1 MSQKPTWRERLNYRF
16 DNALAKGP
24 LVLIGWL
31 AIAAIILV
39 LLATLFSLVIPGVA
53 PEGTGSKEVFWD
65 FLFQALTP
73 NPFDV
78 TSPLPFLLIML
89 VVTLASLFMVSILIG
104 TLTTGIEERLEH
116 LRRGRS
122 KVLENEHTVILG
134 WSHQVFTIITEIITA
149 NENRKNGAV
158 IAILADRDKVDMEHD
173 IRERVPDTKNTRII
187 CRSGRPNDTT
197 DIEIISPHT
206 ARSILILPPEE
217 GDPDSYVIKTALAL
231 LNNPRRRAERYHIVT
246 EIQQPHNLDVIRM
259 IGEKDD
265 LHAILTGDVVARVT
279 AQTSRQSGLSVVYTE
294 LLNFGGDEI
303 YFKEEPSLSGRVFG
317 DVLNS
322 YADSSVI
329 GIQQLAG
336 GIRLNPPMETRIAP
350 GDKIIAISADDDTIR
365 LSGHASPPVQID
377 MIHSGPMRDAPEPE
391 KGLIIGWNGTAA
403 TIIEE
408 LDSYVA
414 KGSSLT
420 VLADAKWQHAVK
432 DGIKLINQKVVF
444 RPGDTILRAELDE
457 INVADFDHVIVLADT
472 TLDPQDADSRTLI
485 TLLHMRNIAEKDE
498 TPFSIVSEML
508 DMRNRELAE
517 VTRVD
522 DFIVSDHLISLMMAQ
537 ISENGDLFDVFNDL
551 FDPQGSEIYLKSA
564 ADYVATGQP
573 VTFYTVVEA
582 ARRRGEVAIGYRV
595 AGELRDAGKSYGVYT
610 NPIKS
615 KEINFAQGDKVI
627 VLAED

>member
-1 MSQKPTWRERLNYRF
+1 
-16 DNALAKGP
+16 
-24 LVLIGWL
+24 
-31 AIAAIILV
+31 
-39 LLATLFSLVIPGVA
+39 
-53 PEGTGSKEVFWD
+53 
-65 FLFQALTP
+65 
-73 NPFDV
+73 
-78 TSPLPFLLIML
+78 
-89 VVTLASLFMVSILIG
+89 
-104 TLTTGIEERLEH
+104 
-116 LRRGRS
+116 
-122 KVLENEHTVILG
+122 
-134 WSHQVFTIITEIITA
+134 
-149 NENRKNGAV
+149 
-158 IAILADRDKVDMEHD
+158 
-173 IRERVPDTKNTRII
+173 
-187 CRSGRPNDTT
+187 
-197 DIEIISPHT
+197 
-206 ARSILILPPEE
+206 
-217 GDPDSYVIKTALAL
+217 
-231 LNNPRRRAERYHIVT
+231 
-246 EIQQPHNLDVIRM
+246 
-259 IGEKDD
+259 
-265 LHAILTGDVVARVT
+265 
-279 AQTSRQSGLSVVYTE
+279 
-294 LLNFGGDEI
+294 
-303 YFKEEPSLSGRVFG
+303 
-317 DVLNS
+317 
-322 YADSSVI
+322 VI

-336 GIRLNPPMETRIAP
+336 GIRLNPSMETRIAP

-365 LSGHASPPVQID
+365 LSGHASPPMQTD
-377 MIHSGPMRDAPEPE
+377 LIHSGPMRDAPEPE
-391 KGLIIGWNGTAA
+391 KGLIIGWNETAA
-403 TIIEE
+403 TIIAE